1 MWGGW
6 LAAEGTAAGTVYLY
20 QRYVQ
25 RLADVHPLDTITVD
39 ELVVWLGAQSWGPST
54 RKSARTAIRRY
65 YQWAVKRG
73 LRPEDPS
80 VDLGTVRQPPPC
92 PRPTADAVFVR
103 ACQRASGEE
112 LLMLLLAASCGLRRA
127 EIAGLHTDMLSG
139 GRLRVTGKG
148 GRTRLVPVRNEDLV
162 RLLAEWPEGYLFPGR
177 FGGPVTPDYVGRRLS
192 KLLGRGWS
200 AHSLRHR
207 YASTVYAG
215 SRDVLALQKLLG
227 HSSPETTQR
236 YVELDAQALWGA
248 AGWAA

>member
-1 MWGGW
+1 
-6 LAAEGTAAGTVYLY
+6 
-20 QRYVQ
+20 
-25 RLADVHPLDTITVD
+25 
-39 ELVVWLGAQSWGPST
+39 
-54 RKSARTAIRRY
+54 
-65 YQWAVKRG
+65 
-73 LRPEDPS
+73 
-80 VDLGTVRQPPPC
+80 
-92 PRPTADAVFVR
+92 
-103 ACQRASGEE
+103 
-112 LLMLLLAASCGLRRA
+112 MLLLAASCGLRRA

-148 GRTRLVPVRNEDLV
+148 GRTRMVPVRNEDLV
-162 RLLAEWPEGYLFPGR
+162 RMLAEWPEGWLFPGR

-236 YVELDAQALWGA
+236 YVELDEQALWDA